1 MNTFSRIIPAG
12 QSIEIKFNLNGE
24 TITTF
29 VQAHQVLAELL
40 RNQFRLTG
48 VKMACASG
56 VCGSCTALVDGKP
69 VATCS
74 LFAYF
79 VDGCNVL
86 TVEGLESNGDPN
98 SVQKAFMSKSAFQCG
113 YCTPGMILLATALL
127 NENPRPTRKEVIN
140 WMSANICRCTGYKLI
155 VDAVMEASGS

>member
-1 MNTFSRIIPAG
+1 MNTVSRIIPAG
-12 QSIEIKFNLNGE
+12 QSIEIKLNLNGVMA
-24 TITTF
+24 TTN

-48 VKMACASG
+48 VKIACASG
-56 VCGSCTALVDGKP
+56 VCGSCTAFVDGKP

-79 VDGCNVL
+79 VDGCDVV
-86 TVEGLESNGDPN
+86 TIEGLENDGDPT
-98 SVQKAFMSKSAFQCG
+98 SVQMAFMSKSAFQCG

-127 NENPRPTRKEVIN
+127 NENPQPTRKDVIN